1 MNLSFAYTSFAHTRS
16 PHRSSTRP
24 SAPQSSS
31 RRQCIRS
38 AIVALA
44 LATGSFLAFGG
55 GTAAAQSPEL
65 EINALAP
72 EITASADLA
81 VIAYDEYVASGD
93 LGDYLEYAGHRNAT
107 ARLAARQLGY
117 NEFAMIESWRSTTIH
132 HQRAVLAAMSQI
144 GVPYRTN
151 TSIED
156 KGFDC
161 SGLTSFAWR
170 SAGHELVRQSGSQIS
185 QAERLARDTAKAG
198 DLVHYPG
205 HIMMYLGVED
215 AIVHSIQT
223 GRTVEIDTISGRRR
237 NSVRW
242 GDPSL

>member
-1 MNLSFAYTSFAHTRS
+1 MDLSISHTM
-16 PHRSSTRP
+16 SSRP
-24 SAPQSSS
+24 SQARPIES
-31 RRQCIRS
+31 RARRHGIRS
-38 AIVALA
+38 TIVALA

-55 GTAAAQSPEL
+55 GTAAAQSAEL
-65 EINALAP
+65 AVNALAP
-72 EITASADLA
+72 EITANADLA
-81 VIAYDEYVASGD
+81 VTAYDEYVASGD
-93 LGDYLEYAGHRNAT
+93 LADYLEYAEHRNAT

-117 NEFAMIESWRSTTIH
+117 NEYAMIESWHSTTVG
-132 HQRAVLAAMSQI
+132 HQRAVLAAMTQI
-144 GVPYRTN
+144 GVPYRRN
-151 TSIED
+151 TSIEG

-185 QAERLARDTAKAG
+185 RAERVDRDTAKAG
-198 DLVHYPG
+198 DLIHYPG
-205 HIMMYLGVED
+205 HIMMYLGVDD

-242 GDPSL
+242 GDPSV